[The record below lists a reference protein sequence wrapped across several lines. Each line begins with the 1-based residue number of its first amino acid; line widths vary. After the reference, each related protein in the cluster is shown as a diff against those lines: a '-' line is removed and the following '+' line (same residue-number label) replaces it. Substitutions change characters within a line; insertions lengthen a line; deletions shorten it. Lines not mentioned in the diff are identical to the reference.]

1 MMKLPG
7 PIAMRAWG
15 YSLSPNGWLK
25 PRPFIYGA
33 AAVYLL
39 GAASHLL
46 TTPAVMA
53 RGGLWP
59 FVAVQVLLMLVW
71 FVLHAQRLH
80 DAGRSVGLVLGVG
93 FLYVLS
99 IGLLLIV
106 ADSFF
111 DTSDS
116 PMMNPN
122 AAGAVELILLLYVVA
137 TLLGAMHY
145 DFAWIVVAML
155 TLLAFLPIAVAL
167 GFTLWTATRP
177 SVDKA

>member
-1 MMKLPG
+1 MNLPG

-15 YSLSPNGWLK
+15 YSLSPNGRLK
-25 PRPFIYGA
+25 PQPFVYGA
-33 AAVYLL
+33 AAIYLF
-39 GAASHLL
+39 GTASHLL

-59 FVAVQVLLMLVW
+59 FVAVQLVLMWLW

-80 DAGRSVGLVLGVG
+80 DAGRSAGLVLGVG
-93 FLYVLS
+93 LLYVLS

-106 ADSFF
+106 ADGFF

-116 PMMNPN
+116 PMMDPN
-122 AAGAVELILLLYVVA
+122 AAGAVELILLLYVIA
-137 TLLGAMHY
+137 TLLGSMHY
-145 DFAWIVVAML
+145 DFAWVVVTIL
-155 TLLAFLPIAVAL
+155 TLIAFLPIVVAL

-177 SVDKA
+177 SADKN